1 MRMIC
6 LIVNCMK
13 LARYISIYIY
23 SGLLHRSF
31 PRLPTTTYRRIR
43 QTISFSCARSAIWLG
58 MSVLREN
65 AFAAYFA
72 CCRIFHIFQ
81 QSAHIAFF
89 PHKLAFSTAILI
101 LFVSILPV
109 SIRFRYLNHLVANG
123 MAPSMCPEYSGP
135 LWSVERGGVVGFEQ
149 FCTIFPPH
157 IWCLCGPH
165 IF

>member
-89 PHKLAFSTAILI
+89 PHKLGMTKYRKGPQRTAKEHYTGPQR
-101 LFVSILPV
+101 SITQDHRGSAIMRELPD
-109 SIRFRYLNHLVANG
+109 LQ
-123 MAPSMCPEYSGP
+123 
-135 LWSVERGGVVGFEQ
+135 Q
-149 FCTIFPPH
+149 FCLIF
-157 IWCLCGPH
+157 
-165 IF
+165 